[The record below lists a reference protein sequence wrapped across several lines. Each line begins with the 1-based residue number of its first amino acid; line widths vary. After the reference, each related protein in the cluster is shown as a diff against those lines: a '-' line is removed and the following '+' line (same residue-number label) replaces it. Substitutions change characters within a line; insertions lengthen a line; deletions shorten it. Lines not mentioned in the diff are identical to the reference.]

1 MLRVSRRLRMKIAV
15 NTRLLLKDKLEG
27 IGWFTFE
34 TLKRI
39 VRQHPEHTFYFIF
52 DRPYDESFVFA
63 PNVVP
68 VKVFPPA
75 RHPYLWYLYFEWGV
89 TRLLKQL
96 QPDLF
101 LSTDGWLSLRTNVP
115 TVDVIHDL
123 NFEHYPE
130 FIKPVVRRYYKRF
143 FHRFA
148 QKAAR
153 IATVSEYT
161 RQDINKLYGVSLD
174 KIDVVYNGSSSLY
187 LPIDEDAKKSVK
199 AEYSSGCDYFLFVG
213 LIHQRK
219 NLANEFRAF
228 DRYKQSDTRN
238 MKFVVVGDK
247 KWWHGEIEDAYLA
260 MAHKEDVIFL
270 GRQPQEA
277 LSRLMA
283 AATALVYASFFEG
296 FGIPILEAF
305 NAETAVITSNV
316 TSMPEV
322 AGDAAL
328 LVNPHSVDDICAAMT
343 RLAEDETL
351 RQELI
356 AKGRE
361 QRQRFSWD
369 RTAAALWQ
377 TVEKVLAEI

>member
-1 MLRVSRRLRMKIAV
+1 MKIAV

>member
-1 MLRVSRRLRMKIAV
+1 MKIAV

-39 VRQHPEHTFYFIF
+39 VRRHPEHTFYFIF
-52 DRPYDESFVFA
+52 DRPYDASFVFA
-63 PNVVP
+63 SNVVP
-68 VKVFPPA
+68 LVVFPPA

-89 TRLLKQL
+89 ARLLKKL
-96 QPDLF
+96 QPDIF

-115 TVDVIHDL
+115 SVDVIHDL
-123 NFEHYPE
+123 NFEHHPE
-130 FIKPVVRRYYKRF
+130 FIKPVVRRYYQRF

-153 IATVSEYT
+153 IATVSEFT
-161 RQDINKLYGVSLD
+161 RQDIHTLYGIPID
-174 KIDVVYNGSSSLY
+174 QIDVVYNGCNSCYVPLNE
-187 LPIDEDAKKSVK
+187 EDKGDVK
-199 AEYSSGCDYFLFVG
+199 RAYSDGCDYFLFVG

-219 NLANEFRAF
+219 NLANQFRAF
-228 DRYKQSDTRN
+228 DRFKQNDTRN

-260 MAHKEDVIFL
+260 MTHKEDVIFL
-270 GRQPQEA
+270 GRQSQEV
-277 LSRLMA
+277 LGRLMS

-305 NAETAVITSNV
+305 NAETAVITSHT

-328 LVNPHSVDDICAAMT
+328 LVNPHSVEEICAAIT

-351 RQELI
+351 RQTLI
-356 AKGRE
+356 TKGRE
-361 QRQRFSWD
+361 QRQKFSWD
-369 RTAAALWQ
+369 RTADALWQ
-377 TVEKVLAEI
+377 TIEKLKIEK